1 MIASLFSGGK
11 DSLLAIHKMAEKGKF
26 PNLLITIES
35 ENDFSYMF
43 HKPAIKFT
51 SLQAEALG
59 IRQEFVK
66 TKGIKEKELNDL
78 RNALE
83 SLGVTELITGA
94 IASTYQKSR
103 IDRICNELGIV
114 SHAPLWHMDQ
124 LDILKEVASLFNAI
138 IVQVSAEGLDD
149 SFLGKSIN
157 NELIERLVEVN
168 KSKGINLAFEGG
180 EAETFVLDA
189 PLFKKRV
196 EIKKWHKE
204 WTGTVGR
211 LIIDEAALED
221 K

>member
-1 MIASLFSGGK
+1 M
-11 DSLLAIHKMAEKGKF
+11 
-26 PNLLITIES
+26 ES

-59 IRQEFVK
+59 IRHELVK
-66 TKGIKEKELNDL
+66 TKGIKEEELNDL

-83 SLGVTELITGA
+83 SLNVTELITGA

-103 IDRICNELGIV
+103 IDSICNELGII

-124 LDILKEVASLFNAI
+124 LDILKEVAASFNAI
-138 IVQVSAEGLDD
+138 IVQVSADGLDD
-149 SFLGKSIN
+149 SFLGKRIN
-157 NELIERLVEVN
+157 NELIEKLIELN
-168 KSKGINLAFEGG
+168 KAKGINLAFEGG
-180 EAETFVLDA
+180 EAETFALDA
-189 PLFKKRV
+189 PLFKKRI

-204 WTGTVGR
+204 WAGTVGR
-211 LIIDEAALED
+211 FIIDEAALEG